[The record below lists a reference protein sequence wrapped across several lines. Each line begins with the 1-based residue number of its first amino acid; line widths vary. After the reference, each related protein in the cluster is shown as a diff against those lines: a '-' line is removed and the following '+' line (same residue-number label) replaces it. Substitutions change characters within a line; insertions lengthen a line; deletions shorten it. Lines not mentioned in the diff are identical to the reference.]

1 MPQQIDLAAVEAALE
16 DLSYPV
22 LRPDAATEFAHC
34 TLVLD
39 DGEAN
44 LGQLISETDSDA
56 FDSAAALRTEL
67 DEALAKDGVDA
78 T

>member
-1 MPQQIDLAAVEAALE
+1 MPQRIDLARVDAALE

-22 LRPDAATEFAHC
+22 LRPDAASEFADC
-34 TLVLD
+34 TLVFAND
-39 DGEAN
+39 EAN

-67 DEALAKDGVDA
+67 DEAVSGDGVDA

>member
-1 MPQQIDLAAVEAALE
+1 MPQRIDLSRVETALE

-22 LRPDAATEFAHC
+22 LRPDAASEFADC
-34 TLVLD
+34 TLVLAND
-39 DGEAN
+39 EAN

-56 FDSAAALRTEL
+56 FDSVAALRTEL
-67 DEALAKDGVDA
+67 DEALSKDGVDA